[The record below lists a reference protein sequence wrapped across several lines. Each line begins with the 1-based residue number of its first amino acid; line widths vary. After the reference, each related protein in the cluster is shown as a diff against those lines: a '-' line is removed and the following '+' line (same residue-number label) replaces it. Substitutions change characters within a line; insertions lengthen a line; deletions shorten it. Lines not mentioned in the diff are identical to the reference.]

1 MRLPVF
7 IDTGYILA
15 LVNTADEFHQR
26 ASVAAQ
32 VTRPPFL
39 TTEAVLT
46 EIGNGLSRT
55 RWRALGYATI
65 QDLRTDPDIEV
76 VPVDAALFDRAVEI
90 YGARPDKEWG
100 LTDCISFIVIQE
112 RGLTQVVTTDKDFGQ
127 AGFTS
132 LLTDA
137 SLDVRR
143 NLL

>member
-1 MRLPVF
+1 
-7 IDTGYILA
+7 
-15 LVNTADEFHQR
+15 
-26 ASVAAQ
+26 
-32 VTRPPFL
+32 
-39 TTEAVLT
+39 
-46 EIGNGLSRT
+46 
-55 RWRALGYATI
+55 LGYATI